1 MRRVPAAARRA
12 ALAGAALLMTLACAA
27 PASAHPFGP
36 PPTAVVRVQDGL
48 VVIHWD
54 AAQDDMLAL
63 GERLGVLPPGSVEAV
78 QDGVT
83 QVAPPAASEA
93 ALDTAPALAE
103 YLRERIAVFQDGE
116 RCTAT
121 VERIVDFVARGATT
135 VHRCPTRATRVQ
147 LRITMLHDI
156 HDAYRTFAV
165 AHEDTPAASPGQSVH
180 TVRSP
185 EATWDFT
192 GAASGSTDDGGALGP
207 FEGDFLKLIDAPSPA
222 WWFTIVALLLAAGI
236 GAAHALAPGHGKA
249 VAAAYLVG
257 ARGRPRDAVLLGG
270 AVAAMHTLSVVVLAL
285 ALHALAAGGGRLDRL
300 GPWLTLASG
309 VLVLAVGVGS
319 SWRVLRH
326 RAGGHGHGDA
336 QTHTHTHTPDVSP
349 LSRRGL
355 VLIGVSGGLLPS
367 PSAFLVLTTA
377 LFTGR
382 TLFGLA
388 LVAAFSLGLA
398 ATLTVIGLAVLRGR
412 DIAARRSARNPRLVA
427 LLDAV
432 PLASALLIT
441 IAGAWLTTLA
451 VTRLA

>member
-1 MRRVPAAARRA
+1 MRRIPAAPRRT
-12 ALAGAALLMTLACAA
+12 ALTGAALLLALACAA
-27 PASAHPFGP
+27 PAWAHPFGP
-36 PPTAVVRVQDGL
+36 PPTAVVRVEDGL

-103 YLRERIAVFQDGE
+103 YLRERIAVYQDGE
-116 RCTAT
+116 RCQAT
-121 VERIVDFVARGATT
+121 VEPIVDFVGRGATT
-135 VHRCPTRATRVQ
+135 VHRCPAPAIRVE

-156 HDAYRTFAV
+156 HEAYRTFAV
-165 AHEDTPAASPGQSVH
+165 AHEDATAASPGQSVH

-192 GAASGSTDDGGALGP
+192 GAASGAPGGAPLGP
-207 FEGDFLKLIDAPSPA
+207 FEGDFLGLIDAPSPA

-249 VAAAYLVG
+249 VAAAYLAG
-257 ARGRPRDAVLLGG
+257 ARSRPRDALLLGG

-285 ALHALAAGGGRLDRL
+285 ALHALAAGGARLDRI

-309 VLVLAVGVGS
+309 VLVLAVGAGS
-319 SWRVLRH
+319 LWRVLRH
-326 RAGGHGHGDA
+326 RRAGHRHADA
-336 QTHTHTHTPDVSP
+336 HAHPHPPVDVSP

-412 DIAARRSARNPRLVA
+412 DLAARRSARNPRLTA
-427 LLDAV
+427 ALDAV
-432 PLASALLIT
+432 PLASAILIT
-441 IAGAWLTTLA
+441 IAGAWLTATALTYLA
-451 VTRLA
+451 